1 MQKAKLPTLHTRRLQ
16 AIATVLYKVKNNLAP
31 PYIAD
36 LFEVNNS
43 QYHLRN
49 SEFVVPRFRTVAFGK
64 HSISYLGPVIW
75 SKLSQYIRSSESV
88 DIFKKRIKSVELSN
102 LMCNTSGAPNDGF
115 LPNTLKRCFRLSGGP
130 LKLCRLS
137 LGCAIKCLSVRSF

>member
-1 MQKAKLPTLHTRRLQ
+1 MNTLISIPAFTIIINPS
-16 AIATVLYKVKNNLAP
+16 AIATIVYKVKNNPAP

-43 QYHLRN
+43 QHHLRN

-88 DIFKKRIKSVELSN
+88 DIFKKHQISRALKSDVQYL
-102 LMCNTSGAPNDGF
+102 
-115 LPNTLKRCFRLSGGP
+115 
-130 LKLCRLS
+130 
-137 LGCAIKCLSVRSF
+137 